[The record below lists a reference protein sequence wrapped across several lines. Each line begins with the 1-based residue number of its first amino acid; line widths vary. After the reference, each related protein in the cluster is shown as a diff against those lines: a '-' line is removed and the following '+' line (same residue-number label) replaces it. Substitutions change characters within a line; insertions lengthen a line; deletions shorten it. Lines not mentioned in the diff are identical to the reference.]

1 MENHLDKRDKL
12 GRETNIRMMS
22 GFLAETCKLR
32 EKNSMSNKN
41 TLHKWMWTKTFSD
54 KQKEDFSPSN
64 LYYML
69 KSPWDEGKWSQMET
83 CTKEWRFPEM
93 AIMWANM

>member
-22 GFLAETCKLR
+22 GFLAETCKLGK
-32 EKNSMSNKN
+32 KNSMSNKN

-54 KQKEDFSPSN
+54 KQKVTVCQQQSFAN
-64 LYYML
+64 
-69 KSPWDEGKWSQMET
+69 ET
-83 CTKEWRFPEM
+83 LR
-93 AIMWANM
+93 